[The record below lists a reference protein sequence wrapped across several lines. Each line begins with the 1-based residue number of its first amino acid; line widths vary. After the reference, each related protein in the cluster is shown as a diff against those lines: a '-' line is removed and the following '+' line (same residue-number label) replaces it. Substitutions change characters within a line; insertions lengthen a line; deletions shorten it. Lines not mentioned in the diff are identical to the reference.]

1 MARVERTGRA
11 TDPAGRTV
19 ARWTV
24 LCALLL
30 GLFLMHGSPASA
42 AGCHRTAET
51 AVSAHHAGAHTMQ
64 GSAREAV
71 RAPGA
76 HEGSAVD
83 CVSTQARDHLPPAGP
98 AAGVPWPHPQP
109 SATGPLPTGGAESG
123 RAPPDGGRELLIRVC
138 VARR

>member
-1 MARVERTGRA
+1 MERTGRA

-19 ARWTV
+19 ARWAV

-42 AGCHRTAET
+42 AGCHRET
-51 AVSAHHAGAHTMQ
+51 ATAAAPHLGAHVMD
-64 GSAREAV
+64 GGGRVAV

-76 HEGSAVD
+76 HEGAMVD
-83 CVSTQARDHLPPAGP
+83 CVSTPARDQLPPAGP
-98 AAGVPWPHPQP
+98 SATVPWTHPQP
-109 SATGPLPTGGAESG
+109 SAAGPLRAGGAEGG
-123 RAPPDGGRELLIRVC
+123 RAPPDSGRELLIRVC